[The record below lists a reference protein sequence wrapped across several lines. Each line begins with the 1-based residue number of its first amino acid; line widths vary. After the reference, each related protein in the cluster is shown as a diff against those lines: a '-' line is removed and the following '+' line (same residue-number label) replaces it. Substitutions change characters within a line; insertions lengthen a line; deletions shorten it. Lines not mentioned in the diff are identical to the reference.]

1 MGSRAEL
8 VLEESRATEK
18 FRLSFVL
25 PRSGVDGTAYW
36 NEGLF
41 CGNLLES
48 KITKQVIEHFPSYV
62 PVFFMLA
69 PKKVPLLRDS
79 GALEWLGHQLGF

>member
-1 MGSRAEL
+1 MG
-8 VLEESRATEK
+8 
-18 FRLSFVL
+18 
-25 PRSGVDGTAYW
+25 GTAYW

-48 KITKQVIEHFPSYV
+48 RIMRIMKQMIRTFPKLW

-79 GALEWLGHQLGF
+79 GALDWLGHQLGS